1 MTQSINH
8 RYIAESIGIMGNVFA
23 SDALADATPVVID
36 MAGAPLPATIT
47 LKSAAAG
54 RKIELSSDGGVEY
67 WTPPID
73 INTAT
78 MHVVHVMAPISH
90 VRITGAAAD
99 AWNIR

>member
-1 MTQSINH
+1 MTQVINE
-8 RYIAESIGIMGNVFA
+8 RYVDESTTVMGKVFA
-23 SDALADATPVVID
+23 SGALADAAPLAIA

-47 LKSAAAG
+47 LKSAAVG

-67 WTPPID
+67 WTPAPN

-78 MHVVHVMAPISH
+78 MHVVHVTAPISH
-90 VRITGAAAD
+90 VRITGVAAD